1 MPDRKRKII
10 VAVVLMGFSGLVA
23 QIVLLREMMIVFH
36 GNELSIGV
44 ILANWLLLESAGAYF
59 LGRRISRT
67 ERTLQYFILV
77 KVLFS
82 FFFLSAV
89 YAVRVFKEFL
99 VLVPGEGLGI
109 MPMFFVSF
117 IILLPVSILHGALFT
132 SGCKL
137 YFLCASPET
146 PPDEREKLGVF
157 SIAGVYIYE
166 TIGTIAGGL
175 VLTFVLIPLLHSVN
189 TALALALLNLVVCA
203 LLLPPFGK
211 MRASAG
217 TRAAG
222 VFLSALL
229 LITAYL
235 LLGSGGDRIHRSSIE
250 RQWKNHKLVHYQNSH
265 YGNIVVVEREQEYTF
280 FSDGVPV
287 LTAPNPDIV
296 FVEEFVHLPLL
307 LHPNPRD
314 ILVIGG
320 GAGGVINEILKHEVR
335 RVDYAEIDPLMPAVI
350 KEFPTALTT
359 GELSDPR
366 VTIEFHDGRFYLKRT
381 PYQYDVILSGFTDP
395 STLQANR
402 FFTREFFLTAENR
415 LTKEGILVFGLPGS
429 LTYLSPELAVLN
441 AMALKTI
448 ESVFPYVRVIPGD
461 GLNLYLASRSR
472 KVTEEGHAEMIE
484 RITARELDLD
494 LITPA
499 HLEYRLHQRWLE
511 WFMAGIDVDSARI
524 NLDFK
529 PLGVFYSLVYWNER
543 FSPAFNRFFKKSER
557 INLHSA
563 AAVYLIFFSM
573 LFLFI
578 AFRSRTPVKPA
589 LTVCI
594 VSTGFAGMIFD
605 LILIFAFQV
614 LYGYVFYWLGMLVAA
629 FMAGVMAGGLWMTAY
644 LKRIKAA
651 AVPVIIKL
659 ELGLIALA
667 MMLPFVFMKAG
678 PLLVYPWFDY
688 SLKIVFLIL
697 SFLSGG
703 LVGGA
708 FPLANRE
715 YLKTSPDLSDTA
727 GWLYSADLWGGWI
740 GGILGGVVLLPVLGL
755 METSLVIVM
764 IKISSIA
771 LLVFGAARTSMLTPG
786 PDPGKNGKASFFS

>member
-1 MPDRKRKII
+1 MPDRKRII
-10 VAVVLMGFSGLVA
+10 IAAVVLMGFSGLVA
-23 QIVLLREMMIVFH
+23 QIVLLREMMIAFH

-44 ILANWLLLESAGAYF
+44 ILANWLLLESGGAYF

-67 ERTLQYFILV
+67 ERTLEYFILF

-99 VLVPGEGLGI
+99 ALVPGEGLGI
-109 MPMFFVSF
+109 MPMFYVSF
-117 IILLPVSILHGALFT
+117 IILLPVSALHGALFT
-132 SGCKL
+132 SGCRL
-137 YFLCASPET
+137 YFLCSSPET
-146 PPDEREKLGVF
+146 PPDERQELGVF
-157 SIAGVYIYE
+157 SIAGVYIHE
-166 TIGTIAGGL
+166 TVGTIAGGL
-175 VLTFVLIPLLHSVN
+175 VLTFVFIPLLHSVQ
-189 TALALALLNLVVCA
+189 TALLLALLNFAVCA

-211 MRASAG
+211 MRVSAG
-217 TRAAG
+217 TRAMG
-222 VFLSALL
+222 VFLTALL

-235 LLGSGGDRIHRSSIE
+235 LLGPGGDRIHRSSIE

-265 YGNIVVVEREQEYTF
+265 YGNIAVVEREQEYTF

-287 LTAPNPDIV
+287 LTTPNPDIV
-296 FVEEFVHLPLL
+296 FVEELVHLPLL
-307 LHPNPRD
+307 LHPDPQD
-314 ILVIGG
+314 ILVLGG

-335 RVDYAEIDPLMPAVI
+335 RVDYAEIDPLMPEVI
-350 KEFPTALTT
+350 KKFPTALTT
-359 GELSDPR
+359 GELKDPR
-366 VTIEFHDGRFYLKRT
+366 VNIEFQDGRFYLKRT
-381 PYQYDVILSGFTDP
+381 PDKYDVVLSGFTDP

-402 FFTREFFLTAENR
+402 FFTREFFFTVEDR

-429 LTYLSPELAVLN
+429 LTYLSPELAGLN
-441 AMALKTI
+441 SMVLKTV

-461 GLNLYLASRSR
+461 GINLYLASPSR
-472 KVTEEGHAEMIE
+472 KATEEGPAEMIE
-484 RITARELDLD
+484 RITARELDLN

-499 HLEYRLHQRWLE
+499 YLEYRLHQRWLE
-511 WFMAGIDVDSARI
+511 WFMTGMDADNARI

-529 PLGVFYSLVYWNER
+529 PLGVFYSLAYWNER

-563 AAVYLIFFSM
+563 AAIYLVFFSL

-578 AFRSRTPVKPA
+578 AFRIRNPMKPA

-629 FMAGVMAGGLWMTAY
+629 FMAGVMAGGLWMTEY
-644 LKRIKAA
+644 LKKIKDAA
-651 AVPVIIKL
+651 PVIIRL

-667 MMLPFVFMKAG
+667 IMLPFVFMKAG
-678 PLLVYPWFDY
+678 PLLIYPWFDF
-688 SLKIVFLIL
+688 SLKMIFLIL

-703 LVGGA
+703 LVGGE

-715 YLKTSPDLSDTA
+715 YLKTTPDLSDTA
-727 GWLYSADLWGGWI
+727 GWLYGADLWGGWI

-755 METSLVIVM
+755 METSLLIIM
-764 IKISSIA
+764 IKISSIT
-771 LLVFGAARTSMLTPG
+771 LLAFGARR
-786 PDPGKNGKASFFS
+786 ASTMAA